1 MNINASMEKY
11 YTVPLSL
18 GEEVVS
24 RNYHLKDYFLLF
36 ENICIFLDMLYLLF
50 VYTGCVLITIVELLS
65 LLLLNRIISYLM
77 ILYSGPIGQ
86 KSILKF

>member
-24 RNYHLKDYFLLF
+24 RNYRDYFLSF

-50 VYTGCVLITIVELLS
+50 IMFIQGIDYHCWIIVV
-65 LLLLNRIISYLM
+65 II
-77 ILYSGPIGQ
+77 I
-86 KSILKF
+86 K

>member
-11 YTVPLSL
+11 YTISLSL

-24 RNYHLKDYFLLF
+24 RNYRDYFLSF

>member
-24 RNYHLKDYFLLF
+24 RNYHDYFPSF

-50 VYTGCVLITIVELLS
+50 VMFIQDVYWLP
-65 LLLLNRIISYLM
+65 LLNYIFII
-77 ILYSGPIGQ
+77 
-86 KSILKF
+86 K

>member
-24 RNYHLKDYFLLF
+24 RNYRDYFLSF

>member
-11 YTVPLSL
+11 YTISLSL

-24 RNYHLKDYFLLF
+24 RNYRDYFLSF

-50 VYTGCVLITIVELLS
+50 IMFIQGIDYHCWIIVV
-65 LLLLNRIISYLM
+65 II
-77 ILYSGPIGQ
+77 I
-86 KSILKF
+86 K

>member
-11 YTVPLSL
+11 YTISLSL

-24 RNYHLKDYFLLF
+24 RNYRDYFLSF

-50 VYTGCVLITIVELLS
+50 IMFIQGIDYHC
-65 LLLLNRIISYLM
+65 
-77 ILYSGPIGQ
+77 
-86 KSILKF
+86 